1 MPESKLLVA
10 SSLLAA
16 DFARLG
22 EEIHQVIEAGADW
35 IHFDLMD
42 GHLPRPRACGV
53 VREATR

>member
-22 EEIHQVIEAGADW
+22 EEIHQVIEVAPIGFTSTSWTDIYLGRVHA
-35 IHFDLMD
+35 
-42 GHLPRPRACGV
+42 V
-53 VREATR
+53 